1 MRIALFGFPMT
12 GKSTLFQLLTGIEI
26 SAHKANPGEAHVGI
40 AKVSDPRLDVLSEM
54 YSPKKT
60 TPATIEYLDLVGM
73 QKGEAAKVLPLEKLR
88 AANALAHVV
97 RAFEDDAIPH
107 AEGPVDPAR
116 DVATMETELIL
127 ADYGVAERRIEKL
140 ELLIKKTNRD
150 EDKKE
155 LALVRRV
162 LEHLEQDQPLRNME
176 FSTDEEKTLRG
187 FTFLS
192 LKPLLI
198 VVNAGEGDV
207 SMLGQGPEAFGLAK
221 VAAQPETDMVA
232 LSAKI
237 ESEIS
242 HLDAEFAEGFRK
254 DLGIEEPALERMIR
268 VSYRLLQRISFF
280 TVGQDEC
287 RAWRIRK
294 ATRAQDAAGT
304 IHSDISKGF
313 IRAEVLAYKDLMDA
327 GSWNH
332 ARDRGTVRLEG
343 KAYLVEDG
351 DIANFRF
358 NV

>member
-26 SAHKANPGEAHVGI
+26 PAHKSTPGEVHVGMT
-40 AKVSDPRLDVLSEM
+40 KVPDPRLDVLSEL

-97 RAFEDDAIPH
+97 RAFEDESVPH
-107 AEGPVDPAR
+107 VEGSVDPAR

-127 ADYGVAERRIEKL
+127 ADYGIAERRIEKL
-140 ELLIKKTNRD
+140 ELNIRKTNRD

-155 LALVRRV
+155 LTLLRRV
-162 LEHLEQDQPLRNME
+162 LEHLEQDQPLRNIP
-176 FSTDEEKTLRG
+176 FSRDEEKTLRG

-192 LKPLLI
+192 LKPLLL

-207 SMLGQGPEAFGLAK
+207 SLLGEGPEAFGLAK
-221 VAAQPETDMVA
+221 EAAQPGTDVVA

-237 ESEIS
+237 ESEIA
-242 HLDAEFAEGFRK
+242 HLDDEFAEGFRK
-254 DLGIEEPALERMIR
+254 DLGITEPALDRTIR
-268 VSYRLLQRISFF
+268 VSYRLLRRISFF

-287 RAWRIRK
+287 RAWRIPK
-294 ATRAQDAAGT
+294 ATRAQEAAGT

-313 IRAEVLAYKDLMDA
+313 IRAEVLAYKDLMEA
-327 GSWNH
+327 GTWNH
-332 ARDRGTVRLEG
+332 ARDRGMVRLEG
-343 KAYLVEDG
+343 KDYLVEDG
-351 DIANFRF
+351 DITNFRF